1 MALNPFFLQGSPD
14 EQRLMQSLI
23 DEHLSM
29 FGVDVYYIPRKM
41 IDTDDVLGEVQSSKF
56 NDAYIIE
63 AYLNNFEGYAK
74 GSDIMTKFGINLQNE
89 ITLTVSRE
97 RYEDFIAPFVVTH
110 NAKNAGSDVLLGER
124 PKEGDLIY
132 FPLGERLFEVKHVE
146 HENPFYQLGKNY
158 IYELQCELFRYEDEQ
173 FDTNVSFID
182 ERAQEEG
189 EVTTVALAGIG
200 STAIAVVD
208 SFASQGAV
216 QQIFLNDD
224 GYGYT
229 SAPSVVVGQSPA
241 GVTSSRATAFAF
253 TTERSGGLFSVDQVV
268 LQNPGF
274 AYTEPPPFTFGGPG
288 VGAGATS
295 SLTNSGI
302 TSIRITDIGVNYV
315 GAPSI
320 SIQSPSDVFK
330 RTVTGIVQ
338 SISPFQ
344 SAGGIGYTSNIHSTL
359 ALSFN
364 GGSPTATAVGT
375 ITTVTNGAITGIL
388 LNGGGSGYESAP
400 AVSITQTGIGTG
412 ADVIAGLSTTGTIK
426 RFNITSGGSGY
437 TFPPIVTLGGDA
449 SGQSATANITSG
461 IVTTIQLDGVTVGTA
476 DSTNIYEFGNGTSI
490 APNGSGSGDTG
501 GFNVGS
507 THLRFGGADGT
518 RFVTLNPVDTTNVDT
533 ARVYAVRGNGSN
545 GGETPDI
552 VGTEDLKIQ
561 YQTTGIGATP
571 DNSLW
576 VDLGIVIPAVTNGT
590 GTGVLDNYDFNISAN
605 PGSQSANTWFRLLQE
620 GNSGADYD
628 HYGILSVSF
637 IDLQSEYA
645 SVPVTLT
652 DNPLETATT
661 TTATANVTLGRR
673 VTSLALSGGQYA
685 SSGND
690 VGIVTVSTSGQGLI
704 VDYTAI
710 SGILSTISVADGGEG
725 FSVGDTFY
733 VDDGDSLGI
742 ASVTG
747 VGTSDLYTGV
757 KPGQVQA
764 TAISI
769 LDGNGLSRI
778 FLTNAGSGYEAA
790 PLITIGAPLSLG
802 IGTYFFNE
810 RVIGSQSGTEA
821 YVQEWNE
828 VERKLKLTI
837 NNGVFFPGEFITGT
851 ASSARYQILSHTGI
865 DTTSPFTLNDEFEIA
880 ADNILDFTEKNPFGN
895 F

>member
-89 ITLTVSRE
+89 ITLTISRE
-97 RYEDFIAPFVVTH
+97 RYEDFIAPFIVTH
-110 NAKNAGSDVLLGER
+110 NAKNAGTDVLLGER
-124 PKEGDLIY
+124 PKEGDLIF

-173 FDTNVSFID
+173 FDTNVSFVD
-182 ERAQEEG
+182 ERALEEG

-200 STAIAVVD
+200 STALAVVD
-208 SFASQGAV
+208 SFASQGAL

-229 SAPSVVVGQSPA
+229 SAPSVIIGQSPA

-253 TTERSGGLFSVDQVV
+253 TTERSGLYSVDQVV

-274 AYTEPPPFTFGGPG
+274 AYTEPPPFSFGGPG
-288 VGAGATS
+288 VGAAATS

-302 TSIRITDIGVNYV
+302 TSIRITDAGTNY
-315 GAPSI
+315 
-320 SIQSPSDVFK
+320 
-330 RTVTGIVQ
+330 
-338 SISPFQ
+338 FQ
-344 SAGGIGYTSNIHSTL
+344 
-359 ALSFN
+359 
-364 GGSPTATAVGT
+364 PPT
-375 ITTVTNGAITGIL
+375 ITIQHPSAVAIG
-388 LNGGGSGYESAP
+388 
-400 AVSITQTGIGTG
+400 
-412 ADVIAGLSTTGTIK
+412 TTGT
-426 RFNITSGGSGY
+426 
-437 TFPPIVTLGGDA
+437 
-449 SGQSATANITSG
+449 
-461 IVTTIQLDGVTVGTA
+461 
-476 DSTNIYEFGNGTSI
+476 
-490 APNGSGSGDTG
+490 
-501 GFNVGS
+501 VGS
-507 THLRFGGADGT
+507 
-518 RFVTLNPVDTTNVDT
+518 
-533 ARVYAVRGNGSN
+533 
-545 GGETPDI
+545 
-552 VGTEDLKIQ
+552 
-561 YQTTGIGATP
+561 
-571 DNSLW
+571 
-576 VDLGIVIPAVTNGT
+576 
-590 GTGVLDNYDFNISAN
+590 
-605 PGSQSANTWFRLLQE
+605 
-620 GNSGADYD
+620 
-628 HYGILSVSF
+628 
-637 IDLQSEYA
+637 
-645 SVPVTLT
+645 
-652 DNPLETATT
+652 
-661 TTATANVTLGRR
+661 
-673 VTSLALSGGQYA
+673 
-685 SSGND
+685 
-690 VGIVTVSTSGQGLI
+690 
-704 VDYTAI
+704 
-710 SGILSTISVADGGEG
+710 
-725 FSVGDTFY
+725 
-733 VDDGDSLGI
+733 
-742 ASVTG
+742 
-747 VGTSDLYTGV
+747 

-764 TAISI
+764 TAIAT
-769 LDGNGLSRI
+769 LDGNGISRI

-790 PLITIGAPLSLG
+790 PLITIGDPLSLG
-802 IGTYFFNE
+802 VGTYFFNE